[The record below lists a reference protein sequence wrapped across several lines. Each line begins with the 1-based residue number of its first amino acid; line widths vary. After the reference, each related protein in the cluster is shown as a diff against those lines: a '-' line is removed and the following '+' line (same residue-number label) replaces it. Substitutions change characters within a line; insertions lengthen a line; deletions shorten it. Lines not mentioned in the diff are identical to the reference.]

1 MIFLG
6 ELTKRKVIMDL
17 KVNVIGR
24 AGAGKST
31 VARVIVEAL
40 RNVGFQAD
48 LDVQETLDRSPME
61 PEQVHLCLKALQG
74 KVVEVSCQTCH

>member
-1 MIFLG
+1 
-6 ELTKRKVIMDL
+6 MDL
-17 KVNVIGR
+17 KVNVIGK

-40 RNVGFQAD
+40 RNAGFQAA
-48 LDVQETLDRSPME
+48 LDSKEALDSSPVE

-74 KVVEVSCQTCH
+74 KVVDVSCQVEVSCQTCH

>member
-61 PEQVHLCLKALQG
+61 PEQVHFCLKALQG